1 MTKHWWAGAAVLTA
15 TGVGVLCL
23 AAGRPAPLNIVR
35 IGVDEAPPFSH
46 LSLTG
51 PTGFSVDVLTDAA
64 RRRGLRVAWIPVRG
78 LNPDDALRQNLVDV
92 WPMVGITPERRAAFH
107 MTLPWMQNSFC
118 MVSRAERDVTTPKAA
133 VGRLVTYPTFP
144 LATALSQR
152 FLGQSHLVGV
162 PSNLAAVTTM
172 CKGEADAAFLESS
185 PLEDM
190 LLRRPAECRDA
201 ALSIR
206 FVKGATSDIA
216 IAARKEAGQKADVL
230 RAEISRMTADGVLA
244 EHFDRWSSYS
254 AGRARSL
261 FALQQAEQ
269 RTRYLM
275 TGVAAA
281 GLAMLV
287 LAWQIRIARKARRHA
302 ERANAVKSEFLA
314 NMSHEI
320 RTPMNGIIGMTD
332 LTLCGECTSEQR
344 ENLEMVRHCAES
356 LLGILNDILDFSKIE
371 AHKLAIEAIPF
382 QLRDTVH
389 GALQLLA
396 LQANHKG
403 IELLWHVPPGIPDT
417 VVGDPIRLKQ
427 IIVNLVGN
435 AIKFTQEGEI
445 VVEAAVE
452 HLSEDHADVRL
463 TVRDTGIGIAT
474 ADQHRIFEAFT
485 QADGSITRRFGGTGL
500 GLAITAKLVQLMG
513 GRIWLESTPGKGT
526 TFFFTLRL
534 GRWTPH
540 NGEPQPLLFD
550 GLQILIVDDNAT
562 NRRILEELTRQ
573 WGMQPLIASSGAEA
587 LQLMDKALATGTTV
601 ALMLLDVMMPAMD
614 GYELARRLRKRATA
628 IPILFLSSAGEPLSA
643 EYRRELGTVAS
654 LTKPLKSSD
663 LLETMQHLLG
673 RQHAPSA
680 PKCVP
685 PGLTPTT
692 SALRVLLAEDAL
704 VNQRLVAA
712 LLERRGHTVTVA
724 PDGRRA
730 VEELEQREYDV
741 VLMDV
746 QMPEL
751 DGFQATALIRKRE
764 QALGRH
770 TPIWAMTAHA
780 MSGDRERCLAAG
792 MDGYIAKPIRA
803 RDLIVA
809 VESIMPT
816 EAIEH
821 TVTTNN

>member
-1 MTKHWWAGAAVLTA
+1 VVLAA
-15 TGVGVLCL
+15 TGAGVLCL
-23 AAGRPAPLNIVR
+23 AAGRPAPLSIVR
-35 IGVDEAPPFSH
+35 IGVDEAPPFSY
-46 LSLTG
+46 LSPTG
-51 PTGFSVDVLTDAA
+51 PTGFSVDIIADAA

-107 MTLPWMQNSFC
+107 MTSPWMQNNFC
-118 MVSRAERDVTTPKAA
+118 MVSRAERDVTTPEAA
-133 VGRLVTYPTFP
+133 IGRLVTYPTFP

-152 FLGQSHLVGV
+152 FLGQSHLIGM
-162 PSNLAAVTTM
+162 PSNLAAVTAI
-172 CKGEADAAFLESS
+172 CKGQADAAFLESS

-190 LLRRPAECRDA
+190 LLRRPAECKDA

-216 IAARKEAGQKADVL
+216 IAARKEAGRTADVL

-244 EHFDRWSSYS
+244 EYFDRWSSYS

-261 FALQQAEQ
+261 FSLQQAEQ

-275 TGVAAA
+275 SGVAAA

-287 LAWQIRIARKARRHA
+287 LVWQIRIARKARRHA

-344 ENLEMVRHCAES
+344 ENLEMVRHSAES

-371 AHKLAIEAIPF
+371 ARKLAIEAIPF

-403 IELLWHVPPGIPDT
+403 IELLWHVPTGIPDT

-427 IIVNLVGN
+427 VLVNLVGN
-435 AIKFTQEGEI
+435 AIKFTEEGEI
-445 VVEAAVE
+445 VVEAVLE
-452 HLSEDHADVRL
+452 HLSEDHADVRW
-463 TVRDTGIGIAT
+463 TVRDTGIGIAV
-474 ADQHRIFEAFT
+474 ADQNRIFEAFT
-485 QADGSITRRFGGTGL
+485 QADGSISRRFGGTGL
-500 GLAITAKLVQLMG
+500 GLAITARLVHLMD
-513 GRIWLESTPGKGT
+513 GRIWLESAVGKGT
-526 TFFFTLRL
+526 TFSFTLRL

-540 NGEPQPLLFD
+540 NGEPKPVLFD
-550 GLQILIVDDNAT
+550 GLQVLIVDDNAT

-587 LQLMDKALATGTTV
+587 LQLMDNALATGTTV
-601 ALMLLDVMMPAMD
+601 ALTLLDVMMPAMD
-614 GYELARRLRKRATA
+614 GYELARQLRRRATA
-628 IPILFLSSAGEPLSA
+628 IPILFLSSAGEPLSP
-643 EYRRELGTVAS
+643 ECRRELGTVAS
-654 LTKPLKSSD
+654 LTKPLKHSD
-663 LLETMQHLLG
+663 LLETIQHLLG
-673 RQHAPSA
+673 RQHALSV
-680 PKCVP
+680 PKDVS
-685 PGLTPTT
+685 PGVALTV

-704 VNQRLVAA
+704 VNQRLVTA
-712 LLERRGHTVTVA
+712 LLERRGHAVTVV
-724 PDGRRA
+724 PDGRSA

-746 QMPEL
+746 QMPKL
-751 DGFQATALIRKRE
+751 DGFQATALIRERE
-764 QALGRH
+764 QPLGRH

-803 RDLIVA
+803 SDLIMT
-809 VESIMPT
+809 VENIMPAEAT
-816 EAIEH
+816 EQP
-821 TVTTNN
+821 VTTNN